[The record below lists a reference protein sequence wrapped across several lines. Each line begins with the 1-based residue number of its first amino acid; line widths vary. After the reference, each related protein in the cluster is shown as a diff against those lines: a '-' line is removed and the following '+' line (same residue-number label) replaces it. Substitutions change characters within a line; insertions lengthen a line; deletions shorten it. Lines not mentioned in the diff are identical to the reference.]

1 MVKLLSNEIR
11 LRLAQ
16 FQMILPARA
25 TLKNWTELGELKH
38 TWLHE
43 VTLYNDD
50 IIYKSQ
56 LLCYP
61 V

>member
-50 IIYKSQ
+50 II
-56 LLCYP
+56 
-61 V
+61 